1 MRHGSRMA
9 GPVPLL
15 AEGMPP
21 GSLRRRLVPPAGG
34 QDGSKPADDHAGS
47 RTILLPAVTAGTD
60 PDLLPAL
67 PALEDPMALFDGYRT
82 QGTLAL
88 DKCGKRA
95 NTLRQ
100 LSRRAVQR
108 RPSG

>member
-15 AEGMPP
+15 AEGVPP
-21 GSLRRRLVPPAGG
+21 GSLRGRLVPTTGG
-34 QDGSKPADDHAGS
+34 QNGSKPADDSAGS
-47 RTILLPAVTAGTD
+47 GAILLSPVTSGTD

-82 QGTLAL
+82 RGTLAL

-95 NTLRQ
+95 NTLWQ